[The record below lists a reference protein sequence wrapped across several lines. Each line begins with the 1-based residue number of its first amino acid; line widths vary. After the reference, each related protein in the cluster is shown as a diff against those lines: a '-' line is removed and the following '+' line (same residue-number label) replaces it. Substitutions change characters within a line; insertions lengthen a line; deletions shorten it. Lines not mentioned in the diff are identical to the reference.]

1 MTETRFKDTEVGR
14 IPEDW
19 LVENITSIVQPNKAS
34 IKIGPFG
41 SQLKKEFLEKSGLY
55 KVYGQENVYS
65 KDFDFCYRFLTE
77 ERFRSLQSCEIIPGD
92 FLVSTMGTIGK
103 CAVVPN
109 GIHRG
114 IMDSHLLRL
123 RFRPIINKE
132 WFAYFFASEITQ
144 KQISLLSVGGIMDGL
159 SSKIIKNIQVV
170 RPTDEMEQIR
180 IASALSNIDN
190 LISELGKLLEKK
202 RAIKQGAMQQLLT
215 GKKRLKGFTEPWVE
229 KKLGADALI
238 LRGGSPR
245 PIEDYI
251 TDSPDGL
258 NWIKIGDV
266 KPNDKYFRNT
276 AEKIRKEGLTKTRQ
290 VKKGDFILSNSM
302 SFGRPYILDIDGC
315 IHDGWLVIQDYQE
328 AYDMQ
333 FLYYILCS
341 DAVMNQYI
349 SMAAGSSVQNLN
361 KEKVANVLLY
371 APSSLKEQS
380 AIASVLSSMDN
391 EITTLEAKRDKYT
404 AIKHGMMQQLLTG
417 KIRLVETVAKT
428 KTTIAN
434 VHFRRS
440 VLAAEIAERLYDE
453 PTFGHVK
460 MEKILFLTE
469 RLCHIDIGSHYHRD
483 AAGPYD
489 NRALRSIDSQLKK
502 QKWFEVRQ
510 TEKGNRYVPMQNRGK
525 HKTYFDKYYSD
536 VLPMFEKII
545 NTFKS
550 QRTEQCEIVA
560 TLYSAWEDLL
570 HSHKP
575 FSDADIVNEVLN
587 NWHESKKRISQDRW
601 LKAIQWMRENGFV
614 PDNNNN

>member
-1 MTETRFKDTEVGR
+1 MIETRFKDTEVGR

-19 LVENITSIVQPNKAS
+19 QVENITSIVQPQKAS

-103 CAVVPN
+103 CAIVPS

-123 RFRPIINKE
+123 RFRPIINKD
-132 WFAYFFASEITQ
+132 WFAYFFASDITQ

-170 RPTDEMEQIR
+170 RPTDEMEQTR
-180 IASALSNIDN
+180 IATALSNIDA
-190 LISELGKLLEKK
+190 LISELGKLIEKK

-229 KKLGADALI
+229 KKLGEISSIYDGTHQTPHYVGNGVPFFSVENVTANDFVNTKYISEKEHELLSSRVKIEQGDVLMTRIGSIGKCKYIDWKPKASFYVSLALI
-238 LRGGSPR
+238 KCG
-245 PIEDYI
+245 
-251 TDSPDGL
+251 DSVDS
-258 NWIKIGDV
+258 K
-266 KPNDKYFRNT
+266 
-276 AEKIRKEGLTKTRQ
+276 
-290 VKKGDFILSNSM
+290 FISYYSNSKQFKNEIELRSLFM
-302 SFGRPYILDIDGC
+302 AIPQKINLGPISEIIMIIPPS
-315 IHDGWLVIQDYQE
+315 QE
-328 AYDMQ
+328 
-333 FLYYILCS
+333 
-341 DAVMNQYI
+341 
-349 SMAAGSSVQNLN
+349 
-361 KEKVANVLLY
+361 
-371 APSSLKEQS
+371 EQS
-380 AIASVLSSMDN
+380 AIASVLTSMDN
-391 EITTLEAKRDKYT
+391 EISALEAKK
-404 AIKHGMMQQLLTG
+404 AKFEQIKQGMMQQLLTG
-417 KIRLVETVAKT
+417 KIRLVEITVKT
-428 KTTIAN
+428 NATSAN

-440 VLAAEIAERLYDE
+440 VLAAEIAERLYEE

-460 MEKILFLTE
+460 MEKMLFLTE

-502 QKWFEVRQ
+502 QKWFDVKR
-510 TEKGNRYVPMQNRGK
+510 TEKGNRYVPMQNCGK
-525 HKTYFDKYYSD
+525 HKTYFNKYFSA
-536 VLPMFEKII
+536 VLPTFDKII
-545 NTFKS
+545 DTFKT
-550 QRTEQCEIVA
+550 QNTERCEIVA

-570 HSHKP
+570 HSNKP
-575 FSDADIVNEVLN
+575 FTDADIVNEVLN
-587 NWHESKKRISQDRW
+587 NWHESKKRISKERW
-601 LKAIQWMRENGFV
+601 LSAIQWMRENGFAPNV
-614 PDNNNN
+614 